1 MLTLMALLRLYI
13 RPLTRRCWVTR
24 SAASVFQLPLP
35 TNQNSRIGRLVRA
48 LHLSRVHQ
56 DPEKCFLSRGFVPNY
71 VWMFSGSPSR
81 SGCLCTLCIVC
92 PRHSYSSYASSYASA
107 NKAIYMLSMFLWS
120 PDATPHTRHPWTFA
134 RGNSDNVRSFALAL
148 IRHGERCGDA
158 TTRNLTPTAASKW
171 RWLGYDDF
179 ARKAWGAPQCA
190 HKCIICQPRAHTR

>member
-1 MLTLMALLRLYI
+1 MHPCCEERQCKRPMCFHAAPPHTHATYAMAFSDKFKDVVDGPLLAATSAGTHS
-13 RPLTRRCWVTR
+13 RPW
-24 SAASVFQLPLP
+24 SHSS
-35 TNQNSRIGRLVRA
+35 NSLCRHMQRHDCSRA
-48 LHLSRVHQ
+48 MAMPH
-56 DPEKCFLSRGFVPNY
+56 
-71 VWMFSGSPSR
+71 
-81 SGCLCTLCIVC
+81 T
-92 PRHSYSSYASSYASA
+92 
-107 NKAIYMLSMFLWS
+107 
-120 PDATPHTRHPWTFA
+120 TPHTRHPWTLA

>member
-1 MLTLMALLRLYI
+1 MLTLMALLRLYFQ
-13 RPLTRRCWVTR
+13 PLTRRCWVTR

-120 PDATPHTRHPWTFA
+120 PDATPHTRHP
-134 RGNSDNVRSFALAL
+134 SRSRLTRWPRFGTPSSTSQLTTTSSAAQEAG
-148 IRHGERCGDA
+148 HGGR
-158 TTRNLTPTAASKW
+158 
-171 RWLGYDDF
+171 
-179 ARKAWGAPQCA
+179 
-190 HKCIICQPRAHTR
+190 